1 MISRLAL
8 PELSR
13 RLQSFAGVVLL
24 GPRQIGKTTLARQLA
39 ETWPGGSVY
48 VDLERP
54 ADRRRM
60 DDADAFLRAQAPLLV
75 VIDEVHRLPSLFTT
89 LRGIIDDNRAAGFR
103 TGQFLLLGSASLDLV
118 RDADESLAGRVSHFE
133 LSGIAP
139 DEAAQ
144 AGIAMRQLWL
154 RGGFP
159 DALTAA
165 TDEISRRWRDDLVT
179 SYLER
184 DVPMFAP
191 RVPAE
196 MLRRLWT
203 MIAYSSGGLMNVS
216 RLAANLGVSS
226 QTIARY
232 IDLLVDL
239 GLLRRL
245 EPWFANITARL
256 VKAPKV
262 YVRDTGL
269 LHSLLEIGTMNELLG
284 HPVVGG
290 SFESLAIES
299 LISAAPESLHPHF
312 FRTSTGDEIDL
323 LFDKANR
330 PEMAL
335 EIKLS
340 SDAAAQAGFYR
351 SCDRLDVGQRFLV
364 HADDGGAAYESH
376 GVVVTG
382 LTDMVTRLRASSGD
396 R

>member
-1 MISRLAL
+1 MIPRLAL

-39 ETWPGGSVY
+39 QTWPGGSVY

-60 DDADAFLRAQAPLLV
+60 DDADAFLRAQAPHLV
-75 VIDEVHRLPSLFTT
+75 VIDEVHRLPSLFAT
-89 LRGIIDDNRAAGFR
+89 LRGIIDDNRASGFR

-139 DEAAQ
+139 DEAAS
-144 AGIAMRQLWL
+144 AGISMRELWL

-165 TDEISRRWRDDLVT
+165 TDEASRRWRDDLVT

-191 RVPAE
+191 RTPAE
-196 MLRRLWT
+196 MLRRLW
-203 MIAYSSGGLMNVS
+203 MMVAYSGGGLLNVS
-216 RLAANLGVSS
+216 RLAANLGVASP
-226 QTIARY
+226 TIARY

-245 EPWFANITARL
+245 EPWFANMTARL
-256 VKAPKV
+256 VKAPKA

-269 LHSLLEIGTMNELLG
+269 LHSLLEIGTMNQLLG
-284 HPVVGG
+284 HPIVGG
-290 SFESLAIES
+290 SFESLAVES
-299 LISAAPESLHPHF
+299 MINAAAASLHPYF

-323 LFDKANR
+323 VFSQANR
-330 PEMAL
+330 PEMAI
-335 EIKLS
+335 EVKLS
-340 SDAAAQAGFYR
+340 SDAVVQAGFYR
-351 SCDRLDVGQRFLV
+351 SCDRLDIGRRFLV
-364 HADDGGAAYESH
+364 HADDGGDEYVSH
-376 GVVVTG
+376 DVVVTG
-382 LTDMVTRLRASSGD
+382 LTDMVARLRSDAG
-396 R
+396 